1 MSEGPDTE
9 VIDAAPAP
17 ESAPAA
23 TPAQSGAQGEIETA
37 ARAGGWVPKD
47 EWKGEPDEWRDAPQ
61 FVLKAAE
68 ILPQLTADLKEARA
82 EIKSVKKA
90 VADSA
95 KFISA
100 AEKRAYDRG
109 VNEAQARLDAAAAL
123 GDVQG
128 VRDAA
133 QEIVAL
139 EKEVRGEQPAE
150 TNPDFDAWRAANSWF
165 DTDDEMKAI
174 TVAIAEKA
182 NQDGYKGKAQIAE
195 VDRRLKARFPNLGK
209 NPNRDLPGSV
219 EGATPQRRSAT
230 KSFSDMPAE
239 AREMVTYFEKNTK
252 GFNRDRYIKDY
263 FAETAK

>member
-1 MSEGPDTE
+1 MSEAPDTE
-9 VIDAAPAP
+9 VVDSP
-17 ESAPAA
+17 APAA
-23 TPAQSGAQGEIETA
+23 EA
-37 ARAGGWVPKD
+37 APQTDAASDIQTVASKGGWVPKD
-47 EWKGEPDEWRDAPQ
+47 EWTGAPDKWVDAPQ

-82 EIKSVKKA
+82 EIRTVKKA

-109 VNEAQARLDAAAAL
+109 VNEAQARLDSAAAL
-123 GDVQG
+123 GDVEG
-128 VRDAA
+128 VREATK
-133 QEIVAL
+133 EIVAL
-139 EKEVRGEQPAE
+139 EKEIRADVPQV
-150 TNPDFDAWRAANSWF
+150 NPDFETWREANPWF

-182 NQDGYKGKAQIAE
+182 NNDGYRGKAQIAE

-209 NPNRDLPGSV
+209 NPNRDLPGAV
-219 EGATPQRRSAT
+219 EGATLPRRTSAKT
-230 KSFSDMPAE
+230 FSDMPAE
-239 AREMVTYFEKNTK
+239 AREMVTYFEKNTR
-252 GFNRDRYIKDY
+252 GFNRDKYIKDY